1 MEWLF
6 CWGEERIS
14 ARAVRDAALLEERWI
29 SDRSVGTGMCWRR
42 SGSQIEPLELGLLE
56 EKLGPDRAVVPAVW
70 GEETWI
76 LGGGVKAV
84 VSLKEKWIS
93 DGAAV
98 FRWGRS
104 GPQTVRLGRVPT
116 GGTWIQVESQILYV
130 AARANWS
137 SWWLLTAG
145 RQRMDIWAATTGAN
159 GSGDGV

>member
-56 EKLGPDRAVVPAVW
+56 EKWGPDRAVVPAVW

-76 LGGGVKAV
+76 LGRGVRAV

-98 FRWGRS
+98 SAGGEVDPRQCGWDGCLLEGHGYKWRVRS
-104 GPQTVRLGRVPT
+104 YMLLPELIGAV
-116 GGTWIQVESQILYV
+116 GGC
-130 AARANWS
+130 
-137 SWWLLTAG
+137 
-145 RQRMDIWAATTGAN
+145 
-159 GSGDGV
+159 

>member
-6 CWGEERIS
+6 CWGEEWIS

-56 EKLGPDRAVVPAVW
+56 EKWGPDRAVVPAVW

-76 LGGGVKAV
+76 LGRGVRAV

-98 FRWGRS
+98 SLGGKWTPDSAVGTGAYWRDMD
-104 GPQTVRLGRVPT
+104 TVER
-116 GGTWIQVESQILYV
+116 QILYV
-130 AARANWS
+130 AARAKWS

-145 RQRMDIWAATTGAN
+145 RQRMDMWAAATGAN

>member
-1 MEWLF
+1 MERLF

-56 EKLGPDRAVVPAVW
+56 EKWGPDRAVVPAVW

-76 LGGGVKAV
+76 LRRGVRAV

-98 FRWGRS
+98 FA
-104 GPQTVRLGRVPT
+104 
-116 GGTWIQVESQILYV
+116 GGEVDPRQILYV
-130 AARANWS
+130 GCCYWS
-137 SWWLLTAG
+137 FS
-145 RQRMDIWAATTGAN
+145 DC
-159 GSGDGV
+159 

>member
-56 EKLGPDRAVVPAVW
+56 EKWGPDRAVVPAVW

-98 FRWGRS
+98 S
-104 GPQTVRLGRVPT
+104 LGGKWTPDSAV
-116 GGTWIQVESQILYV
+116 G
-130 AARANWS
+130 
-137 SWWLLTAG
+137 
-145 RQRMDIWAATTGAN
+145 TGAYWRDMDT
-159 GSGDGV
+159 SGASDIICCCQS

>member
-1 MEWLF
+1 MF
-6 CWGEERIS
+6 CWWEEWIS

-56 EKLGPDRAVVPAVW
+56 EKWGPDRAVVPAVW

-76 LGGGVKAV
+76 LGRGVRAV

-98 FRWGRS
+98 SAGGEVDPRQCGWDGCLLEGHGYKWRVRS
-104 GPQTVRLGRVPT
+104 YMLLPELIGAV
-116 GGTWIQVESQILYV
+116 GGC
-130 AARANWS
+130 
-137 SWWLLTAG
+137 
-145 RQRMDIWAATTGAN
+145 
-159 GSGDGV
+159 